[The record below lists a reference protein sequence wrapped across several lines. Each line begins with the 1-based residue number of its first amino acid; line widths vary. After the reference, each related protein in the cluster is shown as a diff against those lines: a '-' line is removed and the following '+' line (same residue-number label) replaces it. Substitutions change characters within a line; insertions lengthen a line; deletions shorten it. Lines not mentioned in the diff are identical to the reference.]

1 MSTAGKIFPDIMA
14 RWSKQDRKRWRLV
27 VAWTSFEYQLLEQEF
42 GRPPTIAERREHA
55 QKVLAAIWEED
66 ERWWAEREKWKA
78 QQAAKIVPLRPDSVT
93 PSRPDSGA

>member
-27 VAWTSFEYQLLEQEF
+27 VAWTSFEYQLLEQEL
-42 GRPPTIAERREHA
+42 GRKPTSAEHLERVH
-55 QKVLAAIWEED
+55 KVLAAIWEED

-78 QQAAKIVPLRPDSVT
+78 QQAAKVVPLRPDT
-93 PSRPDSGA
+93 NPA